1 MKCHRACPLLYHL
14 YSKVIYTSLFF
25 SRSLVQTA
33 WTGANGEST
42 SDRTGRRAM
51 ASTVLQP
58 GNVDIR
64 IGECCSHQ
72 APCTRYRGRTCN
84 REAADR
90 PIVSY
95 HNLMDQPQ

>member
-14 YSKVIYTSLFF
+14 YSKVIYTSPLF

-33 WTGANGEST
+33 WRGAIREST
-42 SDRTGRRAM
+42 SDQMGQRAM

-58 GNVDIR
+58 DNVDIR
-64 IGECCSHQ
+64 IGECCSHR
-72 APCTRYRGRTCN
+72 ASCTRQGGRRCN

-95 HNLMDQPQ
+95 HNPVAQPQ